1 MELAYLAPMI
11 RTGGEQLMIEAL
23 ERETGAVSSGPEF
36 RKLNA
41 SPFELTR
48 CDRAS
53 RRRIGL

>member
-1 MELAYLAPMI
+1 MELADLAPMI

-23 ERETGAVSSGPEF
+23 ERVHVSSGPEF